1 MTRFSGVWPAL
12 ITPLTPDDQINMA
25 ATRRLVEHLLRTGIG
40 GLYVGGS
47 TGEGVLLP
55 VAARQR
61 LAEVVIEQ
69 VNRRVPVMV
78 HVGAAATADAVA
90 LAAHAAAAGADAVA
104 SVPPFY
110 FQVGFRGIKE
120 HYQMIADASSLPLYL
135 YYIPGATGV
144 SLSAAQMAELC
155 QIQNVRGFKY
165 TAYDLYLL
173 EQIMALTGGQ
183 MNIFSGPDELFLPFL
198 ALGVDGAIGT
208 SYNFLASHYVR
219 LYRAFQQGDLAAARR
234 LQSQANRII
243 DIFGSYGGL
252 PAVKEMMR
260 FIGLDC
266 GDCRRPLRKL
276 DEGEITALRAALQ
289 EARFWELADIAA

>member
-1 MTRFSGVWPAL
+1 MRLFSGVWPAL
-12 ITPLTPDDQINMA
+12 ITPLTRDDQINVA
-25 ATRRLVEHLLRTGIG
+25 ATRRLVEHLLKAGIG

-55 VAARQR
+55 VATRQR
-61 LAEVVIEQ
+61 LAEVVVEQ
-69 VNRRVPVMV
+69 VHGRVPVMV
-78 HVGAAATADAVA
+78 HVGAAATADAVT
-90 LAAHAAAAGADAVA
+90 LAAHAAAIGADAVSA
-104 SVPPFY
+104 VPPFY

-144 SLSAAQMAELC
+144 SLTAAEMATLC
-155 QIQNVRGFKY
+155 QLAGVRGFKY
-165 TAYDLYLL
+165 TSHDLYLL
-173 EQIMALTGGQ
+173 EQIMALSGG
-183 MNIFSGPDELFLPFL
+183 MNVFSGPDQLFLPCL

-208 SYNFLASHYVR
+208 TYNVLASHYVR
-219 LYRAFQQGDLAAARR
+219 LYRAFQRGDMATARR
-234 LQSQANRII
+234 LQSQANRVIEV
-243 DIFGSYGGL
+243 FVRYGGV

-276 DEGEITALRAALQ
+276 DESEVVALRAALQ
-289 EARFWELADIAA
+289 EVGFWELADIAA

>member
-1 MTRFSGVWPAL
+1 MARFAGVWPAMV
-12 ITPLTPDDQINMA
+12 TPLTSDDQINVA
-25 ATRRLVEHLLRTGIG
+25 ATRRLVEHLIKTGIG

-55 VAARQR
+55 VATRQR

-78 HVGAAATADAVA
+78 HVGAAATADAVM
-90 LAAHAAAAGADAVA
+90 LAAHAAAIGADAVSA
-104 SVPPFY
+104 VPPFY

-120 HYQMIADASSLPLYL
+120 HYQRIAAASSLPLYL
-135 YYIPGATGV
+135 YYIPNATGV
-144 SLSAAQMAELC
+144 SLSAAEMAELC
-155 QIQNVRGFKY
+155 QVANVRGFKY
-165 TAYDLYLL
+165 TSHDLYLL
-173 EQIMALTGGQ
+173 EQIMALGGGE
-183 MNIFSGPDELFLPFL
+183 MNIFSGPDQLFLPCL

-208 SYNFLASHYVR
+208 TYNVLASHYVR
-219 LYRAFQQGDLAAARR
+219 LYRAFQRGDMATARR
-234 LQSQANRII
+234 LQSQANRVIEV
-243 DIFGSYGGL
+243 FVRYGGV

-276 DEGEITALRAALQ
+276 DESEIAALRAALQ
-289 EARFWELADIAA
+289 KVGFWELADIAA